1 MQTTPAYQAFVE
13 LFPVKEENIG
23 PLSAYKLILDASND
37 IERVAMARRIGGK
50 LTYRLGGILPGTWVW
65 SNGRVLTD
73 IPANPVK
80 LMMQIE
86 ELRASFDLYA
96 PLAGIEED
104 DGWAADATTISDFVV
119 RGSIVKIADEIQQA
133 LTKTPSNI
141 PNVRVDREFRA
152 RAWEVNGQPAVS
164 LAANSRLIYENDIE
178 SYAENQSKI
187 TDLIGLGVIDR
198 TSSLQGEI
206 IKIVGQLGEQRERLL
221 GLTQR
226 EEMAEI
232 INGAPDT
239 RWVVRIQSGRNEY
252 DYVSDAL
259 AIIIRLEDVERFGID
274 SAQAE
279 RALHLKPAQRAQMV
293 KAVSDVVKTHGL
305 IGDAY
310 TMNNAPAL
318 FSDITPQVRLRFGG
332 SKTRDYVEDR
342 LLADLL
348 TAGPFKPRDVGT
360 EAQVPLR
367 INLINA
373 GSEAVDDFLEA
384 MSRQYTRDFNQQ
396 IEIVRERKMR
406 VASRA
411 NLESAVRLLTKEPAD
426 VLLIFLPDSEEDGDD
441 EGISDNFSLSQTIGR
456 GEPCFIIH
464 EHLMHQPDAMIA
476 VITGLLARAGT
487 TPYILENPLEY
498 ADRIVGLTLSKQ
510 ERRQNE
516 QWTGFARIYRSDG
529 LLLSA
534 ATSVTQVDFGASL
547 PDTFWE
553 QLLPRNLLAH
563 KRVIVHYDGRLRRE
577 LLRVLGGWED
587 EIEATFYPVEV
598 IQKGV
603 PRLYAFHK
611 GAIEP
616 ALQGTAFRLN
626 DGEAFVMTSVPDIQV
641 ASMPLHVR
649 TEPPLTIDQAVHSVM
664 VMSLL
669 HYGALKRPRLPVTLH
684 HGEIVIAGLERGV
697 MPADASYETPFWL

>member
-1 MQTTPAYQAFVE
+1 MQTASAYQAFVE
-13 LFPVKEENIG
+13 LFPIKEANIG

-37 IERVAMARRIGGK
+37 IERVAMERRIGGK
-50 LTYRLGGILPGTWVW
+50 LTYRLGGILPGIWVW

-73 IPANPVK
+73 TPANPVK

-96 PLAGIEED
+96 PLEGIEED
-104 DGWAADATTISDFVV
+104 DEWAADATTIADFVV

-141 PNVRVDREFRA
+141 PNARVDREFRA
-152 RAWEVNGQPAVS
+152 RAWEVNGQPAIS

-259 AIIIRLEDVERFGID
+259 AIIIRLEDIERFGID

-310 TMNNAPAL
+310 TMNNAPTL

-348 TAGPFKPRDVGT
+348 TAGPFKARDIGT
-360 EAQVPLR
+360 KAQLPLR

-384 MSRQYTRDFNQQ
+384 MSRQCARDFNQQ

-426 VLLIFLPDSEEDGDD
+426 ALLIFLPDSEEDSDD

-516 QWTGFARIYRSDG
+516 QWAGFARIYRSDG

-534 ATSVTQVDFGASL
+534 ATSATQVDFGASL

-587 EIEATFYPVEV
+587 EIEATFHPVEV

-626 DGEAFVMTSVPDIQV
+626 DTEAFVMTSVPDIQV